1 MKEGK
6 KTPEMW
12 KEKRIKETDEKGEFW
27 PFLLRTAPAR
37 TSAHCT
43 FVSIF
48 SSHVPHAHAPQQLYN
63 LFGEFRIDDDE
74 EGRLDCSGSDGRR
87 SGGGDAL
94 PPQALI
100 FVAAAAVRCVFV
112 PLPPAVS
119 LGKPAAALQAAEMAR
134 HRQA

>member
-27 PFLLRTAPAR
+27 PFLLQTAPAR

-48 SSHVPHAHAPQQLYN
+48 SSHVPHAHAPQQVCSI
-63 LFGEFRIDDDE
+63 FRKERFFFLGVSITQFIVIITP
-74 EGRLDCSGSDGRR
+74 L
-87 SGGGDAL
+87 
-94 PPQALI
+94 
-100 FVAAAAVRCVFV
+100 VARKELMESEIVI
-112 PLPPAVS
+112 
-119 LGKPAAALQAAEMAR
+119 
-134 HRQA
+134 